1 MDSLIF
7 HIWSDGCSGQFRLRY
22 VFILLSRFDI
32 FFWYYNERFHEKELV
47 SLYKN
52 WSFPL
57 NIFSVNV
64 TKSAGN
70 CRFGHIYWKIFN
82 GKLHFLYI
90 VDGVGGTI
98 KHRVFR
104 DIKSGKVST
113 KMPNILQYMLVQYWM
128 ELHLFTYQSKEFW
141 KSQKISIVLQEY
153 LVPWRFIKLPALL
166 QQMVFVKWHFI
177 IPQWNK
183 HRFMS
188 NGMRRMGTQILA
200 ATKNFHYRTT
210 LWSYMCWVPWNL
222 CSRSRLVGMFFHLRI
237 HSLTYFYQF

>member
-1 MDSLIF
+1 MWPNPQETVDLVTFTEKSLMENFIF
-7 HIWSDGCSGQFRLRY
+7 CTLWTVL
-22 VFILLSRFDI
+22 VVLLSI
-32 FFWYYNERFHEKELV
+32 EFFVMLNLERYLQ
-47 SLYKN
+47 
-52 WSFPL
+52 
-57 NIFSVNV
+57 
-64 TKSAGN
+64 
-70 CRFGHIYWKIFN
+70 
-82 GKLHFLYI
+82 
-90 VDGVGGTI
+90 
-98 KHRVFR
+98 
-104 DIKSGKVST
+104 

-141 KSQKISIVLQEY
+141 KSQKISIVLKEY
-153 LVPWRFIKLPALL
+153 LVPWRFIKLLALL